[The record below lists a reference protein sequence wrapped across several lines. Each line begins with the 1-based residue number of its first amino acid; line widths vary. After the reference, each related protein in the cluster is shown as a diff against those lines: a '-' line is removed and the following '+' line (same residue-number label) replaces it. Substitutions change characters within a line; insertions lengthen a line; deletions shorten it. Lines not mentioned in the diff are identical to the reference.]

1 MTRVTSLS
9 TLSLLFIG
17 LSASHDSD
25 REFSG
30 LIQLTQLFFFFFLID
45 FPLISSFNIVFNWK
59 LGFMICFGL
68 FLIRLFLSHDPIIVL
83 NMLTRVDLTHLLG
96 HFLNYNFL

>member
-45 FPLISSFNIVFNWK
+45 FPLISSFNSVQ
-59 LGFMICFGL
+59 LE
-68 FLIRLFLSHDPIIVL
+68 IRLHDLFRFVSYQVISISRP
-83 NMLTRVDLTHLLG
+83 N
-96 HFLNYNFL
+96 NSA